1 MKESKMEITFSSH
14 PEQVRQVD
22 VFLLGGKGQSL
33 NSRAQATKPDDYCTL
48 ELASSVRIEP

>member
-1 MKESKMEITFSSH
+1 MKESEMEITFSSH

-22 VFLLGGKGQSL
+22 FFLLGGKGQSL